1 MMNRFKKITLLGVM
15 LAVFGSLLAIP
26 TSIHAHE
33 RSKWSKYRTPI
44 TIAGGTL
51 AGAGIGGLAGGRKG
65 AIIGAI
71 AGAGGSSVFEI
82 VRTKRD
88 NKKDDDRYYRNNRSS
103 RSRYSRS
110 HH

>member
-15 LAVFGSLLAIP
+15 LAVFGSILAIP
-26 TSIHAHE
+26 TSIQAHE

-65 AIIGAI
+65 AVIGAI
-71 AGAGGSSVFEI
+71 AGAGSSSIFEI

-88 NKKDDDRYYRNNRSS
+88 KKNDDRYYRNNRSS
-103 RSRYSRS
+103 KNRCHRS

>member
-1 MMNRFKKITLLGVM
+1 MMNRLKKITMLGVI
-15 LAVFGSLLAIP
+15 LAVFGSILAVP
-26 TSIHAHE
+26 TSIQAHE

-65 AIIGAI
+65 AVIGAI
-71 AGAGGSSVFEI
+71 AGAGGSSIFEI

-88 NKKDDDRYYRNNRSS
+88 KKNDDRYYRNNRSS
-103 RSRYSRS
+103 RSRYHRS
-110 HH
+110 NR